1 MDTDALAKFSTIIY
15 LKANEMHI
23 LKKKWCLH
31 AWSCATSGYI
41 PSPVKVPIGHEYHHY
56 VHKYFT

>member
-1 MDTDALAKFSTIIY
+1 MNTDALAKFNTIVH
-15 LKANEMHI
+15 LKAKEMHI
-23 LKKKWCLH
+23 LKKKWWLP

-41 PSPVKVPIGHEYHHY
+41 PSPVKVPIGHEYHY